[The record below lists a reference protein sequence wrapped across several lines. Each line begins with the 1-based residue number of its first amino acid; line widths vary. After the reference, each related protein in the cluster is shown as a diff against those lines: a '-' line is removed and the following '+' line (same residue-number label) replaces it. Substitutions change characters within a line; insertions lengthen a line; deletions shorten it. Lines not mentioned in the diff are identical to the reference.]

1 MKTTITLNPGDTGLN
16 DVLQSKDS
24 SIIISKRYQ
33 TPLWV
38 ASINGVV
45 LTGEDNI
52 VSRFLTTT
60 DAIKAIE
67 SNLINNGFDSEVVVD
82 YTKKWKNI
90 DGSMVLQDN

>member
-24 SIIISKRYQ
+24 SIIISKRYE

-38 ASINGVV
+38 VSINGVV